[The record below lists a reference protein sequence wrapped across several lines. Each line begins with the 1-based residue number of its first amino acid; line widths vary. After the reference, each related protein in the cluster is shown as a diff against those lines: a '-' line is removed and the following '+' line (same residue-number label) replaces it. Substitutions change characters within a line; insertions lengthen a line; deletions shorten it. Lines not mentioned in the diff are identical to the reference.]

1 MIKKILFL
9 LFTILIVK
17 TNLAAQ
23 NNLVAQNTKG
33 FVISVSIAGM
43 PNNTEAYLINGAD
56 GKPMGTAFPRNGQF
70 GFTGNSIGPSLYNIR
85 FNNSPQLINLY
96 IDNEEIAI
104 SGNWY
109 NLAAV
114 QVRGS
119 KINEDFKDFSTK
131 FNAYFEN
138 ENNYSQIYNREKNIK
153 IRDSIADIINF
164 IRGSI
169 VQDMDV
175 FIKEKSNSP
184 ISTFG
189 LFVISRFISDP
200 QEVAKRYN
208 TLSAT
213 AKIGIYAQALEQELS
228 NKTQQ
233 TANESF
239 LDKPAPLFEQN
250 DVNGKPVA
258 LASFKGKY
266 VLLDFWASWCGP
278 CRGENP
284 NVVKAFKMFKDRN
297 FTVLGIS
304 LDSKKE
310 NWLDAINKDN
320 LTWTQVSD
328 LQYWSNAVAKLYGV
342 SKIPQNYLLDPNGK
356 IIAVDLRGEEL
367 IRFLD
372 ATLP

>member
-9 LFTILIVK
+9 MITILIVK
-17 TNLAAQ
+17 SNVIAQ
-23 NNLVAQNTKG
+23 NAKG

-56 GKPMGTAFPRNGQF
+56 GKPMGTAYPRNGQF
-70 GFTGNSIGPSLYNIR
+70 GFTGVSNGPSLYNIR
-85 FNNSPQLINLY
+85 FNNSQQLINLY
-96 IDNEEIAI
+96 IDNEELAI

-114 QVRGS
+114 QVKGS

-164 IRGSI
+164 IRASI

-175 FIKEKSNSP
+175 FLKEKTNSP
-184 ISTFG
+184 ISSFG
-189 LFVISRFISDP
+189 LFVISRFITDP
-200 QEVAKRYN
+200 QEIVKRYN
-208 TLSAT
+208 TLAESA
-213 AKIGIYAQALEQELS
+213 KVGIYAQALEQELA

-250 DVNGKPVA
+250 DVSGKPVA

-304 LDSKKE
+304 LDSQKDK
-310 NWLDAINKDN
+310 WLEAIKKDN

-342 SKIPQNYLLDPNGK
+342 NKIPQNFLLDPNGK
-356 IIAVDLRGEEL
+356 IIAVDLRGDEL
-367 IRFLD
+367 IRFLE